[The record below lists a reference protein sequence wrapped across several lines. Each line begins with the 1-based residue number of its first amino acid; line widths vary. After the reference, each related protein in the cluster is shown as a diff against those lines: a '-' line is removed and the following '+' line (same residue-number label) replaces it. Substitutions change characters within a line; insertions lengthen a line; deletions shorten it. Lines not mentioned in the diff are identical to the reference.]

1 MSGLELGAG
10 TSGFSYDAW
19 KGVFYPEGLSAKKRL
34 GYYASQLTAVEINNT
49 FYRMPKREVLEGWA
63 EQVSDEFS
71 FVLKVTRRITHLKRL
86 KPSSAEE
93 LSYVL
98 ETAKALGDHLGILLF
113 QLPPNFKQDL
123 ERLREFLDLLP
134 EDVRVAFEFRHASWF
149 EDDVFE
155 TLRSRNVAL
164 VVADT
169 GGENDPPLTAT
180 ADFGYLRL
188 RREDYT
194 DGELEEWAQR
204 VRTQPWSDAYVFFK
218 HEDAGAGPRMAK
230 RFEEQL
236 ATVAAADR
244 SS

>member
-1 MSGLELGAG
+1 MRYFVG
-10 TSGFSYDAW
+10 TSGYSYKEW
-19 KGVFYPEGLSAKKRL
+19 KGPFYPEDIKPKQMLA
-34 GYYASQLTAVEINNT
+34 YYASRLKAVEINNT

-63 EQVSDEFS
+63 EQVPDEFS
-71 FVLKVTRRITHLKRL
+71 FVLKVTRRITHFKRL

-98 ETAKALGDHLGILLF
+98 ETAGALGDHLGILLF

-123 ERLREFLDLLP
+123 ERLGEFLDLLP
-134 EDVRVAFEFRHASWF
+134 SDVRVAFEFRHASWF
-149 EDDVFE
+149 EDEVFE
-155 TLRSRNVAL
+155 ALRSKNVAL
-164 VVADT
+164 VIADT

-188 RREDYT
+188 RREDYS
-194 DGELEEWAQR
+194 DRELEEWAER
-204 VRTQPWSDAYVFFK
+204 VRAQPWSDAYVFFK
-218 HEDAGAGPRMAK
+218 HEDAGAGPRMAN

-236 ATVAAADR
+236 ATAAAADR